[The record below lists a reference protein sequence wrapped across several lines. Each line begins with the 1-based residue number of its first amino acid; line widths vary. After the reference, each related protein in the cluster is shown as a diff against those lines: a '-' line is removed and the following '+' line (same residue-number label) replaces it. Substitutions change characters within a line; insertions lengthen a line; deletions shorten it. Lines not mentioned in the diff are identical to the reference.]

1 MSPTGAAVLD
11 SAALAGVGPVPPQGH
26 SIFLVRIVVDQPFT
40 GWTDVNVLL
49 SHVAKVLLP
58 KRPSVFEFEVIGFG
72 SVTVMPASSHARI
85 SSLLKW
91 PRSATT
97 GEGRALNAARSQD
110 RPLRPP

>member
-40 GWTDVNVLL
+40 GWTDVNVQ
-49 SHVAKVLLP
+49 VLLP